1 MQYKVK
7 LVDIKYDQPF
17 ELLGNRV
24 WRTYKG
30 GAVLNRIA
38 GKSDAEDDHFPEDW
52 VGSAT
57 RAANAGREH
66 MRDEGIS
73 RARAADG
80 REYSMEEVY
89 QTDPLQA
96 LGAEHLQAF
105 GPHPQLLVKM
115 LDAAMRLHIQAHPS
129 VAWAQRHLQAQSGKT
144 EAWYILQTRQPEAWV
159 YLGFQQP
166 PTPADWQRMVEA
178 QDLAAIEACFEKV
191 PVKAGDVLLVEGGV
205 PHAIGPGIF
214 MVEVQEPTDYVVRC
228 EYAHGGMALPE
239 SARTMGLG
247 LDRVLDMFD
256 YAAYPLEEVHRRFGP
271 QRRSASEGAVGREEV
286 LLAAPQTDRL
296 ELRRVECTGALALDM
311 DGRFSILSVLAGEGV
326 LRVGGREVALRPW
339 SRYFLP
345 AALRQVVVEGRGRLL
360 RALPPHPSDKV
371 FA

>member
-1 MQYKVK
+1 M
-7 LVDIKYDQPF
+7 DITYDQPF
-17 ELLGNRV
+17 ELLSNRV

-30 GAVLNRIA
+30 GAVLDRLA
-38 GKSDAEDDHFPEDW
+38 GKNDGLDDHFPEDW

-66 MRDEGIS
+66 LRDEGVS
-73 RARAADG
+73 RARLADG

-89 QTDPLQA
+89 QTDPQQA
-96 LGAEHLQAF
+96 LGAEHVRAF

-129 VAWAQRHLQAQSGKT
+129 VPWARRHLAAESGKT
-144 EAWYILQTRQPEAWV
+144 EAWYILETRQPEAWV
-159 YLGFQQP
+159 YLGFQHP
-166 PTPADWQRMVEA
+166 PTPAQWLHMIDA
-178 QDLAAIEACFEKV
+178 QDLPAIEACFEKI

-205 PHAIGPGIF
+205 PHAIGPGVF

-228 EYAHGGMALPE
+228 EYAHGGLELPE

-256 YAAYPLEEVHRRFGP
+256 YTAYPLEEVHGRFGP
-271 QRRSASEGAVGREEV
+271 QLRTVSAGAAGREEV
-286 LLAAPQTDRL
+286 LLAEPQTQRL
-296 ELRRVECTGALALDM
+296 ELRRVECATALELDT
-311 DGRFSILSVLAGEGV
+311 DGRFSILIVLEGTGV
-326 LRVGGREVALRPW
+326 LRVGGRELALRPW

-345 AALRQVVVEGRGRLL
+345 AALRQVVVEGACRLL
-360 RALPPHPSDKV
+360 RALPPCPSDTISSSI
-371 FA
+371 